1 MIPVMNE
8 VIAMNEIKSW
18 TQSMSQLVEVVADLT
33 DQINSYNN
41 YDKIDIDLE
50 SLDKLTVII
59 KRMGDTVITDVN
71 AEPIQEPTI
80 KEVRKKNVNK
90 SKNK

>member
-1 MIPVMNE
+1 MNE